1 MEQRLAVTAQ
11 PEGAAKADASPSGG
25 GGSPS

>member
-11 PEGAAKADASPSGG
+11 LGGAAKADASPSGR
-25 GGSPS
+25 GGSSS